1 MTASRYHT
9 SRPDQWTHPR
19 GRSGL
24 SREYVHGRLQPMPE
38 PKQGFWAKVFGRGW

>member
-1 MTASRYHT
+1 MTAPRYHT
-9 SRPDQWTHPR
+9 SRPDQWTLPR

-38 PKQGFWAKVFGRGW
+38 PKRGLLARILGR